1 MPAALAAARPEPIE
15 LLAKARTMIA
25 STFCTANEL
34 MPAFAWSALAWVS
47 TTLTSQ
53 PAAFAASVAPAIT
66 ATLSASLAIR
76 ATMPRVF
83 ASTPATVE
91 ISAAEA
97 VMNKDSAAAKMRVM
111 FDPPLFDVFVVAP
124 ARRASASASTRP
136 DRIERYQRTSRAMSE
151 GVIITVMA
159 NPLGQ
164 IVSILSALRAK

>member
-1 MPAALAAARPEPIE
+1 MPGTISPPQLATGMPAALAAARPEPIE

-66 ATLSASLAIR
+66 ATLRASLAIR

-97 VMNKDSAAAKMRVM
+97 VMNKDNATARMRVM
-111 FDPPLFDVFVVAP
+111 FDPPLFDVFVAAP
-124 ARRASASASTRP
+124 AR
-136 DRIERYQRTSRAMSE
+136 
-151 GVIITVMA
+151 
-159 NPLGQ
+159 
-164 IVSILSALRAK
+164 

>member
-1 MPAALAAARPEPIE
+1 MPGTISPPQLATGMPAALAAARPEPIE

-66 ATLSASLAIR
+66 ATLRASLAIR

-83 ASTPATVE
+83 ASTQATVE

-97 VMNKDSAAAKMRVM
+97 VMNRDNATARMRVM
-111 FDPPLFDVFVVAP
+111 FDPPLFDVFVAAP
-124 ARRASASASTRP
+124 P
-136 DRIERYQRTSRAMSE
+136 DED
-151 GVIITVMA
+151 
-159 NPLGQ
+159 
-164 IVSILSALRAK
+164 